1 MKSKV
6 GSLCII
12 LVIPLFLMGCWDR
25 VEIDRRA
32 FISTIAIDVGDGI
45 GTYNKVKDNKE
56 YSSDNERNLDILK
69 ITYGY
74 PDISQLGENYG
85 SKVEEKKMA
94 TNAYSIEDSI
104 SKATRRSSRNIHLG
118 HSKILIISRE
128 MLNYP
133 DIMREIM
140 DYFRRSA
147 NINRRM
153 QVIIVDGKASEYE
166 KFKPE
171 MENNFQTYITGIL
184 ENSDRNV
191 GVLPLTLNDF
201 ISLTSENRDA
211 MIPYVQMDKNKKEL
225 ALNGVAL
232 VKDYKIVGFLDDDQ
246 TSDIELLK
254 GKSKAG
260 KKVIYEEGN
269 PVDYVIE
276 NVERKIKLASLKN
289 DKLELNLNVK
299 VEGAVTGFSSNKKLL
314 QSNAMKEYEK
324 KFNIELNQD
333 SSKLIEVL
341 QKEYRIDPLEI
352 KIFMQ
357 KFHPYKFKSVE
368 KNWDEVFKNAKI
380 NIKFHTKIRRIG
392 ITA

>member
-6 GSLCII
+6 GGLCLI
-12 LVIPLFLMGCWDR
+12 LLIPLFLIGCWDR

-32 FISTIAIDVGDGI
+32 FISTIAIDVGKDMEI
-45 GTYNKVKDNKE
+45 YNKVKGNKE
-56 YSSDNERNLDILK
+56 NTSNHGENLDILTV
-69 ITYGY
+69 TYGY
-74 PDISQLGENYG
+74 PDISQLGENYS
-85 SKVEEKKMA
+85 SKVEEKKMSA
-94 TNAYSIEDSI
+94 NAYSIEDSI

-118 HSKILIISRE
+118 HSKILIISKD
-128 MLNYP
+128 MLKYT
-133 DIMREIM
+133 DTMKELM

-147 NINRRM
+147 DINRRM
-153 QVIIVDGKASEYE
+153 QVIIVEGKAAEYE

-201 ISLTSENRDA
+201 ISLTSENRDV
-211 MIPYVQMDKNKKEL
+211 MIPYVKMDKNKKEL
-225 ALNGVAL
+225 TLNGVAL
-232 VKDYKIVGFLDDDQ
+232 VKNYGIVGFLNNEQ
-246 TSDIELLK
+246 TSNIELLK

-276 NVERKIKLASLKN
+276 NVERKIKLGSLN
-289 DKLELNLNVK
+289 NNKLELNLNVK
-299 VEGAVTGFSSNKKLL
+299 VEGAVTGFSTNKKLL
-314 QSNAMKEYEK
+314 QSNAVKEYEK
-324 KFNIELNQD
+324 KFDDVLNEDSIEL
-333 SSKLIEVL
+333 IETL
-341 QKEYRIDPLEI
+341 QKDYGIDPLEI

-357 KFHPYKFKSVE
+357 KFHPYR
-368 KNWDEVFKNAKI
+368 FKNIEQNWEEILK
-380 NIKFHTKIRRIG
+380 NTKVNVKFHTKIRRIG